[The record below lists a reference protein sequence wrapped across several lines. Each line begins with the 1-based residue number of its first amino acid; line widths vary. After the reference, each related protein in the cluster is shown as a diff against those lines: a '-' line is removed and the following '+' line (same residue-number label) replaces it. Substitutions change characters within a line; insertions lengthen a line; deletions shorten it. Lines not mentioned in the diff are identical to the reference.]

1 VSVHPDRGAWVV
13 RWRDSGAQ
21 RARRFKTE
29 AEALAFDEGV
39 SGGATKPR
47 SSTPNVYPYETSEG
61 TRWRYSYRDSRGRA
75 SSKRGF
81 PTERAAARDREERM
95 GRVRQGSVYVNR
107 MRFGEFFP
115 VWLRTR
121 RPYLTAGTWADYEVH
136 GRKRLLPH
144 LGELRLT
151 AITTFEVRDWMLELH
166 EAGEYAP
173 KTLNNALGVLV
184 AALNGAVA
192 DHLLPLNP
200 AGGVERLPLGHV
212 ERDWLRLHEI
222 APYLDACAPIYRPLA
237 ELLVG
242 SGVRI
247 SEALALHWDD
257 IDFPRRVIRV
267 YRSAKREGEGATKGK
282 RFRAVQVGPRLLGTM
297 RDLRARSAEAHA
309 DGLTRV
315 AVFTM
320 PVRVR
325 KGERGR
331 WGSSERFTPM
341 DRNTV
346 SRDWHKRALEGAG
359 LRDMPL
365 HALRHTAAASW
376 LPTGHPL
383 IYVQRQLGHASI
395 TTTESFYGHLEESFL
410 RSAPAATEAAIGLD
424 QVERDVFGDRQ

>member
-1 VSVHPDRGAWVV
+1 VV
-13 RWRDSGAQ
+13 RWRDDGTQ

-39 SGGATKPR
+39 SGGTAKPR
-47 SSTPNVYPYETSEG
+47 SSTPNVYPYETSDG

-81 PTERAAARDREERM
+81 PTERAAARDREQRM
-95 GRVRQGSVYVNR
+95 GRVRQGGVFVSR
-107 MRFGEFFP
+107 MTFGEFFP
-115 VWLRTR
+115 GWLRAR
-121 RPYLTAGTWADYEVH
+121 RPYVTAGTWADYEVH

-144 LGELRLT
+144 YGERRLT

-166 EAGEYAP
+166 EAGDYAP

-200 AGGVERLPLGHV
+200 AAGVERLPLGHV
-212 ERDWLRLHEI
+212 ERDWLRLQEI
-222 APYLDACAPIYRPLA
+222 APYLDACTPLYRPLA
-237 ELLVG
+237 ELLIG
-242 SGVRI
+242 SGLRI
-247 SEALALHWDD
+247 SEALALQWDD
-257 IDFPRRVIRV
+257 IDFPHRVIRV
-267 YRSAKREGEGATKGK
+267 YRSAKREGEGSTKGK
-282 RFRAVQVGPRLLGTM
+282 RFRAVQVGPRLLGTL

-309 DGLTRV
+309 GGLTRV

-325 KGERGR
+325 KRERGR
-331 WGSSERFTPM
+331 WGSRTRFSPI

-346 SRDWHKRALEGAG
+346 SRDWHKRALEAAG

-376 LPTGHPL
+376 LLTGHPL

-410 RSAPAATEAAIGLD
+410 KSAPAATEAAI
-424 QVERDVFGDRQ
+424 RDAARLLAG